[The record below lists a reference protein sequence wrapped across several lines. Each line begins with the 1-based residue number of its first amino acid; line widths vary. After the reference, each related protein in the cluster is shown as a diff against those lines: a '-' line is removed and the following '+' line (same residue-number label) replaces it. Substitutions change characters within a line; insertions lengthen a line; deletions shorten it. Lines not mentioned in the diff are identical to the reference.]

1 MFIGI
6 RSRSQ
11 VSVYRTIGPLVFV
24 SVSINMSDYLG
35 SILSYIAISFPIF
48 LGVYDYMS
56 APDLSALIS
65 AVSHFI

>member
-1 MFIGI
+1 M
-6 RSRSQ
+6 
-11 VSVYRTIGPLVFV
+11 SVYRTIGPLVFV